1 MRIVIG
7 LHTLAAAGGMVSYV
21 ATIADHLQRAGHD
34 VHVWGNTGGPTA
46 EKLEAAGIRTLAGK
60 NALPEEIDVFFAQD
74 QPSSFDFLEAR
85 PEVPQVFFW
94 HSGLFDINLTPQL
107 PDVIRLTVLLVAHDP
122 GRSDALAVKSPSIRL
137 DQPIDLQR
145 FRPEG
150 PIAEK
155 PRRAVAIG
163 NYLAGERREV
173 LIEACRQAG
182 IELELYGAR
191 EKQTASDPAAAMNGA
206 DIVFGKGRVMVE
218 AMACGRAAF
227 VYDSFGCDA
236 WVTGENFRE
245 FLNGGMS
252 GNLTTKTAE
261 VDQVVADLAEYRSS
275 MGEANRDLAAASFN
289 VTWHIGA
296 LINAV
301 ENVLAGELPAPS
313 NDGAFEL
320 ARLARSSWG
329 HESEAFELRTR
340 MSHVDAELAAERQRT
355 ELARGE
361 ALEAERKLA
370 AIANSTRWRTL
381 NMLLAP
387 FDRLR
392 GRR

>member
-1 MRIVIG
+1 
-7 LHTLAAAGGMVSYV
+7 MVSYV

-60 NALPEEIDVFFAQD
+60 NALPDEIDVFFAQD
-74 QPSSFDFLEAR
+74 QPSSFDLLEAR

-94 HSGLFDINLTPQL
+94 HSGLFDINLSPQL
-107 PDVIRLTVLLVAHDP
+107 PGLVRLTVLLAAHKP
-122 GRSDALAVKSPSIRL
+122 GRADALAVKSPSIRL

-150 PIAEK
+150 AIAEQ

-163 NYLAGERREV
+163 NYLAGERRAV
-173 LIEACRQAG
+173 LVEACRRAG
-182 IELELYGAR
+182 IELELFGAR
-191 EKQTASDPAAAMNGA
+191 EARMATDPAATMNGA
-206 DIVFGKGRVMVE
+206 DIVFGKGRVVME

-227 VYDSFGCDA
+227 VYDSFGCDG
-236 WVTGENFRE
+236 WVTSENFRE
-245 FLNGGMS
+245 FADAGIS
-252 GNLTTKTAE
+252 GNITAKTAE
-261 VDQVVADLAEYRSS
+261 VEQVVSELASYSAA
-275 MGEANRDLAAASFN
+275 MGEVNRDLAASSFN
-289 VTWHIGA
+289 ATWHVGA
-296 LINAV
+296 LIKAV
-301 ENVLAGELPAPS
+301 EAALAGDRPAPS

-320 ARLARSSWG
+320 ARLARTSWA

-340 MSHVDAELAAERQRT
+340 MSRVDAELASERRRT
-355 ELARGE
+355 EIARGE
-361 ALEAERKLA
+361 AVEAERKLA

-381 NMLLAP
+381 NLLLVP
-387 FDRLR
+387 LDKLR